1 VETQIIDGGKG
12 RLQLRSDGILH
23 IVWQPKSSLE
33 EADIKAAMATVNG
46 VCQGTARPLLVEMTD
61 VGTVSHAA
69 RAVFSTPSSASRIA
83 LLGSTPVDRVVA
95 NFRGPQSHPC
105 PTRFFTSK
113 TEAVGWLLED
123 SGRAR

>member
-12 RLQLRSDGILH
+12 SLQLRSDGILH

-46 VCQGTARPLLVEMTD
+46 ICQDKHRPLLVEMTD
-61 VGTVSHAA
+61 VETVSHAA

-83 LLGSTPVDRVVA
+83 LLGTTPVDRVVA

-113 TEAVGWLLED
+113 TEAVDWLLED
-123 SGRAR
+123 SSRAR